1 MKTETAI
8 FQVIRTPGW
17 VCYGEYET
25 LTEAQAAADA
35 AQQTDADGSVFVHIT
50 NLETDTINPRNY
62 SLCEAAPDLL
72 AALIKCNQVLG
83 KSETH
88 CDQTTGL
95 PISPLLIEVRT
106 AIAKA
111 NGLL

>member
-1 MKTETAI
+1 MRAATGELKTMNTET
-8 FQVIRTPGW
+8 
-17 VCYGEYET
+17 
-25 LTEAQAAADA
+25 DK
-35 AQQTDADGSVFVHIT
+35 
-50 NLETDTINPRNY
+50 INPRNY

-72 AALIKCNQVLG
+72 EVLIKCNQVLG

-88 CDQTTGL
+88 CDQITGL

-111 NGLL
+111 KGLV